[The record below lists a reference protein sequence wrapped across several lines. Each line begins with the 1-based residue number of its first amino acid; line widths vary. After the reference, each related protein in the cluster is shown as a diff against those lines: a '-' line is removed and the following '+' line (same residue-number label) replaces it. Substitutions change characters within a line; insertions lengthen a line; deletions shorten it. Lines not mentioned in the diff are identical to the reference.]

1 MPFWRLLA
9 IAPFF
14 ADALDCSDR
23 SDPVVATCCDA
34 QSAWFSME
42 AAGGC
47 GGEGATD
54 NHCAHAA
61 DLCQRCRAAV
71 DGTEKDGDPLL
82 DQKLSSLDIGFLE
95 MTCVLP
101 QWSPCGVTPTDDT
114 MLPLLVAGA
123 LLFLLTLGLVIF
135 DRRVVPCVIG
145 KRLTEEEKC
154 KAVDEGATSL
164 GQPHL
169 VPSSGTDVLR
179 LAAAMPMENIQ
190 LSFGNARG
198 RALVAALW
206 TIFLPVSSVAV
217 LARVALIIAYRVAL
231 PRQLPVARA
240 VLELFL
246 ALVPFLWCVCRVRS
260 ASAAQVAFCGP
271 GSRCQRFTSFAL
283 VTVAAEMY
291 STICASMAVATTPCG
306 ASPWPPLLFYCLGV
320 MVTVLRCYS
329 SVLAVRLQDFAAGTC
344 RRAQSS
350 RVNGLIPVSVQMVAE
365 KSPLWWLSLISW
377 LSLMQKQEIDDNS
390 VECLLRLIDQNP
402 KSFKSFIR
410 RQRAETFPD
419 FPDEEVVEAP
429 EAPREAPRARKG
441 SFEVEEDEVG
451 TALLHMSPTR
461 KCGTLRRCDSKE
473 CRSYSLSL

>member
-1 MPFWRLLA
+1 MKETVTPNPRCQLLVLSAIEKCLKSELVHQFVPKPMPFWRLLA
-9 IAPFF
+9 LAPLF

-61 DLCQRCRAAV
+61 ELCQRCRAAV

-164 GQPHL
+164 GQSAPQ
-169 VPSSGTDVLR
+169 PR
-179 LAAAMPMENIQ
+179 LA
-190 LSFGNARG
+190 
-198 RALVAALW
+198 
-206 TIFLPVSSVAV
+206 
-217 LARVALIIAYRVAL
+217 IAQHL
-231 PRQLPVARA
+231 QPR
-240 VLELFL
+240 
-246 ALVPFLWCVCRVRS
+246 W
-260 ASAAQVAFCGP
+260 
-271 GSRCQRFTSFAL
+271 
-283 VTVAAEMY
+283 
-291 STICASMAVATTPCG
+291 
-306 ASPWPPLLFYCLGV
+306 
-320 MVTVLRCYS
+320 
-329 SVLAVRLQDFAAGTC
+329 
-344 RRAQSS
+344 
-350 RVNGLIPVSVQMVAE
+350 
-365 KSPLWWLSLISW
+365 
-377 LSLMQKQEIDDNS
+377 
-390 VECLLRLIDQNP
+390 
-402 KSFKSFIR
+402 
-410 RQRAETFPD
+410 
-419 FPDEEVVEAP
+419 
-429 EAPREAPRARKG
+429 
-441 SFEVEEDEVG
+441 
-451 TALLHMSPTR
+451 
-461 KCGTLRRCDSKE
+461 
-473 CRSYSLSL
+473 

>member
-1 MPFWRLLA
+1 M
-9 IAPFF
+9 
-14 ADALDCSDR
+14 
-23 SDPVVATCCDA
+23 
-34 QSAWFSME
+34 
-42 AAGGC
+42 
-47 GGEGATD
+47 
-54 NHCAHAA
+54 
-61 DLCQRCRAAV
+61 
-71 DGTEKDGDPLL
+71 L

-169 VPSSGTDVLR
+169 VPSSDALR

-190 LSFGNARG
+190 RTSFGNARG
-198 RALVAALW
+198 RALVAALFG
-206 TIFLPVSSVAV
+206 TIFLPVSTVAV
-217 LARVALIIAYRVAL
+217 LARVALIIAYQMAL

-246 ALVPFLWCVCRVRS
+246 ALVPFLWCVCPVRS

-271 GSRCQRFTSFAL
+271 GSRCQRFSSFAL

-291 STICASMAVATTPCG
+291 STIMASMAVASTCG

-344 RRAQSS
+344 RRVSPQELQDVVGTSDIQCQVEDPHVEQKGFTSTASLAWEEALASADENLLCACLPDSCCPVTRKRCAGRRFLLQGGLCLAISS
-350 RVNGLIPVSVQMVAE
+350 AVLSAVAAHAVAASQKAATAAPSSCGVARNSTTSCVPWQLAGTHLFDRRSGDLQMDLANTLEDCCGGCDELEECQAWIFERVA
-365 KSPLWWLSLISW
+365 KRCRW
-377 LSLMQKQEIDDNS
+377 
-390 VECLLRLIDQNP
+390 
-402 KSFKSFIR
+402 IR
-410 RQRAETFPD
+410 F
-419 FPDEEVVEAP
+419 
-429 EAPREAPRARKG
+429 
-441 SFEVEEDEVG
+441 EDEVCNKNPEHLGCRCVTHWG
-451 TALLHMSPTR
+451 TAFGFKAKSNMVWLTA
-461 KCGTLRRCDSKE
+461 T
-473 CRSYSLSL
+473 